1 MADELRHEHF
11 ALLRDGVEESGGR
24 EVKNM
29 GDGLMFVFPSTTG
42 AVDSAIAMQQRLEK
56 RNRGAGEQLLVRI
69 GIGMGEATVED
80 GDYFGMPTIEAARLC
95 DKAGAA
101 QILTGQL
108 VKMMTS
114 SRKDCFESIGTLELK
129 GIPDDYEAFEV
140 TWQSEAP
147 EASDIPLPA
156 LLRGVPPVGYV
167 GRDEQRELMARMRD
181 EARDS
186 RRLMLLSGEPGIGKT
201 RLSSHTALE
210 AHGEGDAVLFGRCT
224 EEMGAPYAPWIE
236 GLSHLVAHAPEDVL
250 RAHVERHGG
259 ELDEAGAAARRAGWT
274 TCPSPRRATPT
285 PSATCSSAPC
295 SGCWRRPA
303 ARPRWSS
310 SSTTFTGPTRS
321 RCRCCA
327 MWCRAGR
334 TCRCW

>member
-11 ALLRDGVEESGGR
+11 ALLRDGIEDSGGR

-114 SRKDCFESIGTLELK
+114 SRKDCFESIGTLDLK

-156 LLRGVPPVGYV
+156 LLRGVP
-167 GRDEQRELMARMRD
+167 RWATW
-181 EARDS
+181 AATS
-186 RRLMLLSGEPGIGKT
+186 SG
-201 RLSSHTALE
+201 S
-210 AHGEGDAVLFGRCT
+210 
-224 EEMGAPYAPWIE
+224 
-236 GLSHLVAHAPEDVL
+236 
-250 RAHVERHGG
+250 
-259 ELDEAGAAARRAGWT
+259 
-274 TCPSPRRATPT
+274 
-285 PSATCSSAPC
+285 
-295 SGCWRRPA
+295 
-303 ARPRWSS
+303 
-310 SSTTFTGPTRS
+310 
-321 RCRCCA
+321 
-327 MWCRAGR
+327 
-334 TCRCW
+334 